1 MNQAPERPAAL
12 TEPMGSLP
20 GTMRREMAR
29 IGPIWASDIPK
40 HRDLVLAAY
49 APLLAQAPK
58 AGVTVEADLAYGE
71 HPRQRLDVYRAQY
84 KRPTPVVIFAHGGAF
99 VRGNKSVNDEVYANV
114 LYYFARN
121 GCLGINMEYRLAPEA
136 AFPAGAEDV
145 AAAVRWASA
154 HAAALGGDPARI
166 FVVGHSAGAS
176 HVASYACDPN
186 IGVEPDAGLA
196 GIVLVSGRLRADAR
210 PENPNAAGVRA
221 YYGEDEALY
230 DKRSP
235 VRWAERCP
243 VPVMLAIAEFENPLL
258 DVYCAEFFWRYA
270 AAQGRA
276 PRFLRLRNHN
286 HISMVAHFN
295 TGEDIVGRE
304 ILDFVATLR

>member
-114 LYYFARN
+114 LYY
-121 GCLGINMEYRLAPEA
+121 
-136 AFPAGAEDV
+136 
-145 AAAVRWASA
+145 
-154 HAAALGGDPARI
+154 
-166 FVVGHSAGAS
+166 
-176 HVASYACDPN
+176 
-186 IGVEPDAGLA
+186 
-196 GIVLVSGRLRADAR
+196 
-210 PENPNAAGVRA
+210 
-221 YYGEDEALY
+221 
-230 DKRSP
+230 
-235 VRWAERCP
+235 
-243 VPVMLAIAEFENPLL
+243 
-258 DVYCAEFFWRYA
+258 
-270 AAQGRA
+270 
-276 PRFLRLRNHN
+276 
-286 HISMVAHFN
+286 
-295 TGEDIVGRE
+295 
-304 ILDFVATLR
+304 